1 MKGFWSAS
9 VKGNSPWPFVRL
21 SRSWAFIA
29 GVCSP
34 PWRLEPGGIWLVGP
48 CYVFSRQLIDAAE
61 QSPDLSLPSQPFE
74 AEGRPGL
81 RERPFPSKHE
91 DAGPAHDS
99 LA

>member
-1 MKGFWSAS
+1 M
-9 VKGNSPWPFVRL
+9 
-21 SRSWAFIA
+21 
-29 GVCSP
+29 
-34 PWRLEPGGIWLVGP
+34 GP